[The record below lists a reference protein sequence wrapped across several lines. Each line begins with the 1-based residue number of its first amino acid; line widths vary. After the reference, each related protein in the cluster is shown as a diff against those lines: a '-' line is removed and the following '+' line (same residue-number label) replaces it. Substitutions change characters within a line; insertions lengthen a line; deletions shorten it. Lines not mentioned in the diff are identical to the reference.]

1 QLLTSNYYP
10 NLMFDFLDVYPW
22 ALPIL
27 IFFGRICDVTLGTM
41 RIIFVSKGEKY
52 KAPLIGFF
60 EVFIWVVV
68 ISQIL
73 SRANDLVA
81 YVSYAAGYATGNY
94 VGILLEQRIAYGI
107 VVCRVY
113 THKNGND
120 LIQQLNELNFGATLL
135 HGTGSVDK
143 VDIIE
148 TVIDRKHMK
157 KVAKILTDFDP
168 NIFYVVEDV
177 RTKQNGIFNK
187 RENILSR
194 WRLGK

>member
-1 QLLTSNYYP
+1 
-10 NLMFDFLDVYPW
+10 M
-22 ALPIL
+22 
-27 IFFGRICDVTLGTM
+27 
-41 RIIFVSKGEKY
+41 
-52 KAPLIGFF
+52 
-60 EVFIWVVV
+60 
-68 ISQIL
+68 
-73 SRANDLVA
+73 
-81 YVSYAAGYATGNY
+81 
-94 VGILLEQRIAYGI
+94 GILLEQRIAYGI

-113 THKNGND
+113 TKKNGND
-120 LIQQLNELNFGATLL
+120 LIHRLNEMNFGATLL
-135 HGTGSVDK
+135 HGTGSIDK

-187 RENILSR
+187 RETILSR